1 MTDDLIDKL
10 TADVKPVGPHAMRQL
25 FLRYATG
32 GIVGGLAIMLV
43 FLGVRHDLLLAM
55 TTTAYWMKFGY
66 AVLLLLILIPALF
79 TLSRPVRTG
88 LHWLPLAILL
98 ACLAGAASIQLLN
111 AEPGQAEVLI
121 WGRTALVCPCSHRSS
136 HARVSAYC
144 HAAACSGR
152 SCSDRSCRR
161 YRCWRRRSSY
171 LFTTLSGIRN
181 AVYCNLVYA
190 RHRNHGFFGHDWR
203 ARFTQMVRPES
214 GQLLSWFEPVT
225 DLSLAS

>member
-79 TLSRPVRTG
+79 TLSR
-88 LHWLPLAILL
+88 H
-98 ACLAGAASIQLLN
+98 
-111 AEPGQAEVLI
+111 
-121 WGRTALVCPCSHRSS
+121 
-136 HARVSAYC
+136 VST
-144 HAAACSGR
+144 R
-152 SCSDRSCRR
+152 
-161 YRCWRRRSSY
+161 
-171 LFTTLSGIRN
+171 
-181 AVYCNLVYA
+181 
-190 RHRNHGFFGHDWR
+190 
-203 ARFTQMVRPES
+203 
-214 GQLLSWFEPVT
+214 
-225 DLSLAS
+225 